1 MKQALLIV
9 MALAIG
15 GLHGCSK
22 DENLD
27 PALYA
32 TWQVTKVEG
41 LYYWNGVPT
50 FPVSDNAPTGT
61 VKFEDDGTGY
71 QNYSYEINGTTH
83 QHIGSFTWEA
93 NDNEI
98 RIDRVDEPDMVWQ
111 RVANLTNKQVATYT
125 HVVDANSKW
134 DYTLTLEK

>member
-1 MKQALLIV
+1 

-15 GLHGCSK
+15 SLQGCSK

-50 FPVSDNAPTGT
+50 LPASDNDPFGT
-61 VKFEDDGTGY
+61 VRFDDDGKGY
-71 QNYSYEINGTTH
+71 QNYPFQLAGKNFE
-83 QHIGSFTWEA
+83 QIGAFSWEA
-93 NDNEI
+93 DEDEI

>member
-1 MKQALLIV
+1 MRLPNLIILIV
-9 MALAIG
+9 GIASLN
-15 GLHGCSK
+15 GCSK

-41 LYYWNGVPT
+41 LFYINGVPAL
-50 FPVSDNAPTGT
+50 PLADNNPSGT
-61 VKFEDDGTGY
+61 VEFKEDGTGF
-71 QNYSYEINGTTH
+71 QNYTF
-83 QHIGSFTWEA
+83 QIGGSTSQQVGAFRWEA
-93 NDNEI
+93 DQNEI
-98 RIDRVDEPDMVWQ
+98 RIDRVNEPDMVWA

-125 HVVDANSKW
+125 QIVDANSKW